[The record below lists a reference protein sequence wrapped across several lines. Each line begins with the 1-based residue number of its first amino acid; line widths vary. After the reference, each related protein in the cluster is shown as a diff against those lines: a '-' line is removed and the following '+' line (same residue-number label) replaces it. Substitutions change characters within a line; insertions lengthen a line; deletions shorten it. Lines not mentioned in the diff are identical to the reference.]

1 MEKNLN
7 EISTK
12 ARQRL
17 GCLSR
22 HKYKMNRKSLEQ
34 CYVTF
39 IRPLLEYGNVIFD
52 ASNKEDLEVLSS
64 IEKDALKIITGARSR
79 TEIEALY
86 NEVSWPNLE
95 ERRKNHKI
103 CVLGK
108 VIIKR
113 SQNYLLQDLLT
124 FYDNTRNVRMNTCA
138 IPNSGHDYYDRSFVP
153 ASIKLWNELPPDIR
167 GIKSHKALKA
177 KLKIAS
183 SKKVPKCYSY
193 GKRIQNILHTKLRLG
208 CSDLNFDKHFIGL
221 VPNNLCTCDL
231 KDTSYA

>member
-1 MEKNLN
+1 
-7 EISTK
+7 
-12 ARQRL
+12 
-17 GCLSR
+17 
-22 HKYKMNRKSLEQ
+22 MNRKSLEQ

-52 ASNKEDLEVLSS
+52 AANKEDLDVLSS

-95 ERRKNHKI
+95 VRRKNHKI

-113 SQNYLLQDLLT
+113 FPNYLLQDLPT
-124 FYDNTRNVRMNTCA
+124 FYDNTRNVRNNTFA

-153 ASIKLWNELPPDIR
+153 ASINLWNELPSEIR
-167 GIKSHKALKA
+167 NIKSHEALKT
-177 KLKIAS
+177 KLKNAS
-183 SKKVPKCYSY
+183 SKKVPSCYSY

-208 CSDLNFDKHFIGL
+208 CSDLNFDKNFIGL
-221 VPNNLCTCDL
+221 VPNSLCSCDL
-231 KDTSYA
+231 NEPKNSPTFLVRMWQKSSV